1 MQEPQL
7 NAEILTAMGLD
18 PVEVNRHHQRILQA
32 LQNRESD
39 YLPIIDTCR
48 LDNGGIVPLPILA
61 ESTDARGFVAVTLAA
76 GAASRYSE
84 PLLALRQALESG
96 NLLQLNQSLEDLVAH
111 QARTWPLPPALAQL
125 LAQDTPIPKF
135 PTASEISSMLAA
147 MDQPKGLFPCNPS
160 GLSFASMKNREHASL
175 QGLEG
180 QAFIVAPHKR
190 PDFEALAQREGFLP
204 ETTFLEQGP
213 ELSTIRFWDNGS
225 PVMEEG
231 RYSPVPAGHG
241 TLLKLWP
248 RLHQRFATAHSALIR
263 NVDNVT
269 GTDAEVIDATYR
281 FLNFHAA
288 ILKSVR
294 LIRRH
299 LAVGHG
305 QDCLVPI
312 QSLWELFPTVR
323 KPGTTHKKNSYL
335 QSLWDVQQDIFQLS
349 PAQKAHVLKRHGG
362 DEQLALQWLYSRPVN
377 TLGQVPNSG
386 RDVGG
391 TAAFVRTEIGPEK
404 VCLELPHASPEDVAR
419 FLKDPTRATHF
430 NPVFVAAELGQTL
443 IPAHGDHQPLW
454 ILARKKYQGQPV
466 LYHETVLF
474 ELLGNN
480 MMANVLFPE
489 IPRFLFHPHK
499 TLGAH

>member
-7 NAEILTAMGLD
+7 SAAILTAMGLD
-18 PVEVNRHHQRILQA
+18 PIEVNLHHQRILRA

-48 LDNGGIVPLPILA
+48 LDNGGIVPMPVHTG
-61 ESTDARGFVAVTLAA
+61 STDARGFVAVTLAA

-111 QARTWPLPPALAQL
+111 QARTWPLPPVLAQL

-135 PTASEISSMLAA
+135 PPPSEINEILAA
-147 MDQPKGLFPCNPS
+147 MQQPKGLFPCNQS
-160 GLSFASMKNREHASL
+160 GHSFASMKNMEHANL
-175 QGLEG
+175 RGIEG

-204 ETTFLEQGP
+204 GTVFLEQGP
-213 ELSTIRFWDNGS
+213 ELSTIRFWDDGS
-225 PVMEEG
+225 PVMEDG

-248 RLHQRFATAHSALIR
+248 QMHRRFPSAHSAFIR

-269 GTDAEVIDATYR
+269 GTDAEVMDATHH
-281 FLNFHAA
+281 FLNFHST
-288 ILKSVR
+288 ILKSIR
-294 LIRRH
+294 LIRQH
-299 LAVGHG
+299 LTTSQWQG
-305 QDCLVPI
+305 CLAPI
-312 QSLWELFPTVR
+312 QMLWELFPEIR
-323 KPGTTHKKNSYL
+323 KTATPRNNISAI
-335 QSLWDVQQDIFQLS
+335 QCLWEVQQDIFQLS
-349 PAQKAHVLKRHGG
+349 PSQKIHVLKQHGG

-377 TLGQVPNSG
+377 TLGQVPNRG

-391 TAAFVRTEIGPEK
+391 SAVFVRTAVGPEK

-430 NPVFVAAELGQTL
+430 NPVFVAAELGQTPS
-443 IPAHGDHQPLW
+443 PAFDEHQPLW
-454 ILARKKYQGQPV
+454 ILARKKYHGRPV

-499 TLGAH
+499 TLGAN